1 MFRKKV
7 LLLSG
12 LVMMSLITSCGNTN
26 TPDEKDPIQP
36 EKIEYHIRK
45 DDSTKVSSILGDSFS
60 TNENT
65 TYKVSD
71 SRFARIIGDKLFAIK
86 PGTVSVEAK
95 NDQDNF
101 NFDVI
106 VEDYEEYSDIETTSS
121 GCSISGYLIDA
132 MAGSAF
138 IKDRTYDYTFS
149 PKNATDGDTSYSIV
163 VSDPDI
169 VEFDENDGSYT
180 FTTKKVGNSVV
191 KFVNADGFTNA
202 TFVIKVRAGYDST
215 AEYLFALQRYDYR
228 GGFGF
233 FDGWYKEDSTKITFL
248 DDTSGVFSGSDQ
260 GKGFDP
266 ITFNYEVMEEED
278 NDDYTVLLKVT
289 NFQNPQ
295 QTFDLSY
302 IRLFKSGDR
311 LMTYAGEG
319 ANSRLNELYFPKMN
333 S

>member
-1 MFRKKV
+1 
-7 LLLSG
+7 
-12 LVMMSLITSCGNTN
+12 
-26 TPDEKDPIQP
+26 
-36 EKIEYHIRK
+36 
-45 DDSTKVSSILGDSFS
+45 
-60 TNENT
+60 
-65 TYKVSD
+65 
-71 SRFARIIGDKLFAIK
+71 
-86 PGTVSVEAK
+86 
-95 NDQDNF
+95 
-101 NFDVI
+101 
-106 VEDYEEYSDIETTSS
+106 
-121 GCSISGYLIDA
+121 

-333 S
+333 SWR